1 MSIKNGGRGSSY
13 PILLAAALALTLGA
27 CASRPTDTASY
38 DQDQAR
44 EEIWAKEQ
52 AIYQARGRGDLQV
65 YVDSTSEHYRGWPP
79 GWPQPSGTERLRE
92 AIPNMRSANQE
103 LLTMEFADIA
113 FSGDTAV
120 IYYNTHRTRKPRG
133 EPVDERFEIIHVWSR
148 ENGDWKL
155 MGAMGRN
162 KPEPVQ

>member
-1 MSIKNGGRGSSY
+1 MSIVIRPPS
-13 PILLAAALALTLGA
+13 AAPRWLVLIACVLTLGA
-27 CASRPTDTASY
+27 CAAGPAGSADY
-38 DQDQAR
+38 DRDQAKQ
-44 EEIWAKEQ
+44 EIWAKEL

-65 YVDSTSEHYRGWPP
+65 YVDSTSDSYRGWPP
-79 GWPQPSGTERLRE
+79 GWPEPSGTQRLRA
-92 AIPNMRSANQE
+92 AIPTMRSANQE
-103 LLTMEFADIA
+103 QLTMEFADIA
-113 FSGDTAV
+113 FSGNAAV

-148 ENGDWKL
+148 ENGEWKL